1 MNLKCAIASARFAK
15 DPLGEL
21 TYTWSVA
28 SDMGTFGTEMF
39 FLNIHPMQQLL
50 PKTMLLRHYERILC
64 EAVASVGCDINACCE
79 LDHLQGLLLF
89 VPGLGPRKAANLKQ
103 AISKMGGVIAKRRDL
118 LENRNLGIG
127 PIVYNNAVG
136 FLKIRDVDQLADQ
149 VLHPLDETRLHPD
162 VYSRN
167 NWAVKIAL
175 DALERV
181 DARGKDSAGIKAL
194 RDVMDN
200 SRRELER
207 LFVATKSQ
215 WVARYGSTFNVQN
228 WDPRVDVPAQE
239 WNDKVEELDLESF
252 AKIIDQQKGQGKWY
266 SHLEMIKWEFRLPFA
281 DPRKPMQ
288 PLSGDRFF
296 QLITGESDETLRPG
310 KEVTGK
316 VLEVGD
322 FGSKVK
328 LDGDIR
334 AYIPLKN
341 LSDDHT
347 ESAHDYVTP
356 GQIITAVVTEVK
368 KDHMSVDMSLKESDF
383 RKKLSSWERPTSL
396 EPFDRYFDTHAASQI
411 EDDNKQQ
418 REAHIETIQ
427 RALGTKADE
436 DAAGKRKGRV
446 VNRACTHPN
455 FRNMRNDEVDRI
467 LKEGGEAMVGE
478 ALIRP
483 SSKSSESLALHWLFK
498 KDCIRLIEVIEED
511 KESDTSIGKTLKIK
525 VEYFCCVSIL
535 LLTTAF

>member
-1 MNLKCAIASARFAK
+1 M
-15 DPLGEL
+15 
-21 TYTWSVA
+21 
-28 SDMGTFGTEMF
+28 
-39 FLNIHPMQQLL
+39 
-50 PKTMLLRHYERILC
+50 
-64 EAVASVGCDINACCE
+64 
-79 LDHLQGLLLF
+79 
-89 VPGLGPRKAANLKQ
+89 
-103 AISKMGGVIAKRRDL
+103 
-118 LENRNLGIG
+118 
-127 PIVYNNAVG
+127 
-136 FLKIRDVDQLADQ
+136 
-149 VLHPLDETRLHPD
+149 
-162 VYSRN
+162 
-167 NWAVKIAL
+167 
-175 DALERV
+175 
-181 DARGKDSAGIKAL
+181 
-194 RDVMDN
+194 
-200 SRRELER
+200 
-207 LFVATKSQ
+207 
-215 WVARYGSTFNVQN
+215 
-228 WDPRVDVPAQE
+228 
-239 WNDKVEELDLESF
+239 EELDLESF